1 MKLLVTG
8 GRDFADEAMVKRVL
22 DSLHAKYNFTLLIHG
37 DASGLDRLAGAWAHE
52 TGIEVLDW

>member
-22 DSLHAKYNFTLLIHG
+22 DALHVNHSLTQLIYG
-37 DASGLDRLAGAWAHE
+37 DASGLDRLAGATARICSE
-52 TGIEVLDW
+52 